1 MAGLPIGLAAILFV
15 IAPTFFAPMFE
26 KPPDV
31 LGIPMGLILLG
42 LGGFAM
48 FIGFQAI
55 RKIVDIE
62 V

>member
-1 MAGLPIGLAAILFV
+1 
-15 IAPTFFAPMFE
+15 MFE

-31 LGIPMGLILLG
+31 LGIPMGVILLSI
-42 LGGFAM
+42 GGFAM
-48 FIGFQAI
+48 FLGFQAI